1 VPASNNSSI
10 RFNCG
15 KQVMIHVNSNKIF
28 LKFLIHHLL
37 LMKAKS
43 GSTLHKSPELPPL
56 KEKNFSHSFL
66 LISTQD
72 FVLKRKPL
80 RTQF

>member
-15 KQVMIHVNSNKIF
+15 KQVIIHVNSNKIF

-37 LMKAKS
+37 LTKPKS
-43 GSTLHKSPELPPL
+43 GNDFPKSPELLPL
-56 KEKNFSHSFL
+56 NGKTFPTRFYRFRCEIL
-66 LISTQD
+66 C
-72 FVLKRKPL
+72 LKGNS
-80 RTQF
+80 

>member
-1 VPASNNSSI
+1 VPPSNNSSI

-15 KQVMIHVNSNKIF
+15 KQVMIHVNSNEIF

-43 GSTLHKSPELPPL
+43 GKTLPKSPELFP
-56 KEKNFSHSFL
+56 
-66 LISTQD
+66 
-72 FVLKRKPL
+72 
-80 RTQF
+80 